1 MIRFDQ
7 ISKVYQTAK
16 GAVKSLDN
24 VTLEI
29 KAGEFVAIRG
39 PSGCGKTTLLLTVGG
54 MLRPTSGH
62 VAVDGE
68 DLYQLSIRER
78 AQFRARKIGFV
89 FQMFHLVPYLSVWE
103 NVMLAAGPGA
113 NGASSAKAKDLLA
126 RLGLASRSH
135 HTPAE
140 LSAGERQR
148 AAIARALVNQPKMI
162 LADEPTGNL
171 DPENAAE
178 VFRHLRDFQRA
189 GGTVIVVTHGS
200 GAEECADGVIQMR
213 EGRIET

>member
-7 ISKVYQTAK
+7 ISKVYHTAK

-24 VTLEI
+24 VNLEI
-29 KAGEFVAIRG
+29 KAGEFVVIRG

-103 NVMLAAGPGA
+103 NVMLAGGP
-113 NGASSAKAKDLLA
+113 SA
-126 RLGLASRSH
+126 
-135 HTPAE
+135 
-140 LSAGERQR
+140 
-148 AAIARALVNQPKMI
+148 
-162 LADEPTGNL
+162 
-171 DPENAAE
+171 
-178 VFRHLRDFQRA
+178 
-189 GGTVIVVTHGS
+189 
-200 GAEECADGVIQMR
+200 
-213 EGRIET
+213 